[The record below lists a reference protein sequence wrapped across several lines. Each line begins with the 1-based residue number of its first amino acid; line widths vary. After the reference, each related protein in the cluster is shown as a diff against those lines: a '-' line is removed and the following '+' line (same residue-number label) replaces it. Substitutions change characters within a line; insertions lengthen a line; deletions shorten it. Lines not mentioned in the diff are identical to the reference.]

1 MIDDWDLLRKWVT
14 DGAQDAFAEI
24 VNRRI
29 NLVYAS
35 ARRRLGDDHAAE
47 DVTQAVFLLLSQR
60 AETLRR
66 RESLP
71 AWLFTAV
78 RYTAANAIKMQRR
91 RDHHEHLA
99 AKGKSMTATMENDP
113 EISRGL
119 LDESIDKLSTS
130 DRTALLLRFFQ
141 EKSLADVGAAMGI
154 GENAAEKRVSRAVGR
169 LRKIL
174 LGSTGDS
181 QAVLSALATSAAE
194 VAPSQLGATVIGTM
208 FAGANA
214 GAKITLLTRAAGR
227 SMARA
232 AGGFV
237 VATVT
242 IMVLVIVAVSAFVAQ
257 RNRPAP
263 PPAPAKAV
271 AAAAQT
277 DLIAQV
283 LQFDVVVKQ
292 PTDDPATLLRQAHDG
307 IAAAEQKLRN
317 LRTNSI
323 IKYEKQNSAG
333 QWTSAGEIDQTLWIE
348 NTQTERFRDDVHNS
362 VTEWTGGTAPFYR
375 EKFIVVCDGSSSKRL
390 TTAGG
395 APQAF
400 QPHLEGRISASNFG
414 PSGSPWGQTIYGAID
429 QRTSPPSPKLRLS
442 ETLAPGLGASAR
454 QVTLN
459 GRECVELSLKRPME
473 ETLFVDPSH
482 GWALVGYDWS
492 VPQRIVERYVVKEL
506 MPAGQ
511 GIEIPADVVGVVMP
525 GQRFELRT
533 TAAVANDPAWSE
545 KLFQLEWPPEL
556 TAVWDD
562 RTHTV
567 IRFPAKASP
576 GATQSSGE
584 HGL

>member
-14 DGAQDAFAEI
+14 DGAQDAFTEI
-24 VNRRI
+24 VNRHI
-29 NLVYAS
+29 NFVYAS
-35 ARRRLGDDHAAE
+35 ARRRLRDDDAAE

-60 AETLRR
+60 ADTLRR

-78 RYTAANAIKMQRR
+78 RYTTANVMKMQRR
-91 RDHHEHLA
+91 RNHHEYLA
-99 AKGKSMTATMENDP
+99 TIGKPTTATTDGP
-113 EISRGL
+113 IVDSRL
-119 LDESIDKLSTS
+119 LDASIDKLPNS
-130 DRTALLLRFFQ
+130 DRSAILLRFFQ
-141 EKSLADVGAAMGI
+141 GKSLAEVAAAMGI
-154 GENAAEKRVSRAVGR
+154 GKDAAEKRVSRAVGR

-174 LGSTGDS
+174 LGSVGES

-194 VAPSQLGATVIGTM
+194 VAPPQLGNTVIGTV

-214 GAKITLLTRAAGR
+214 GTKITLLARAAGR
-227 SMARA
+227 SITRVSAS
-232 AGGFV
+232 FV
-237 VATVT
+237 VMTST
-242 IMVLVIVAVSAFVAQ
+242 IVVLVIVVVSAFVPP
-257 RNRPAP
+257 RDHRVP
-263 PPAPAKAV
+263 PPAPAKPVV
-271 AAAAQT
+271 AATAQT
-277 DLIAQV
+277 DLIARV
-283 LQFDVVVKQ
+283 LPFDVVVKQ
-292 PTDDPATLLRQAHDG
+292 PAGDPATLLRQAHDG

-317 LRTNSI
+317 LRTDSI
-323 IKYEKQNSAG
+323 IKYEKQNAAG

-375 EKFIVVCDGSSSKRL
+375 EKFIVVYDGSSSKRL

-414 PSGSPWGQTIYGAID
+414 PSGSPWGQMIYGAID
-429 QRTSPPSPKLRLS
+429 LRTSPPSPKMRLS
-442 ETLAPGLGASAR
+442 EALAPGLGASAR

-473 ETLFVDPSH
+473 QTLFVDPSH
-482 GWALVGYDWS
+482 GWALIGYDWS
-492 VPQRIVERYVVKEL
+492 FPQRIAERYVVKEL
-506 MPAGQ
+506 MPAGE
-511 GIEIPADVVGVVMP
+511 GIEIPADVIGVVQ
-525 GQRFELRT
+525 GQRYELRT
-533 TAAVANDPAWSE
+533 TAAVANDPGWSE